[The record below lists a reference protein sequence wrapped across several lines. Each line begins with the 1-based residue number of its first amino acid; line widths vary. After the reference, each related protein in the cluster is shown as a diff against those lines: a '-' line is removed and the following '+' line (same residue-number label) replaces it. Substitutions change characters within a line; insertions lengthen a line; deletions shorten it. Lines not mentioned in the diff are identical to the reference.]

1 MTTTRITPSAA
12 ETADYLPPADRILAG
27 DPRQTVTNVYDS
39 PDGKFSTGLWSG
51 AVGIWRVNYTEHET
65 CHLLEGEVVLRGD
78 DGSVATYRAGESF
91 VVPAGFVGTWEV
103 TIPAR
108 KLYAIYQP

>member
-1 MTTTRITPSAA
+1 MTTTRITLDAA
-12 ETADYLPPADRILAG
+12 TAIDHLPEAEKILAG
-27 DPRQTVTNVYDS
+27 EPRQQIVNVYDS

-51 AVGIWRVNYTEHET
+51 AVGAWRVNYAEHET

-78 DGSVATYRAGESF
+78 DGSVATYRAGDSF
-91 VVPAGFVGTWEV
+91 VVPAGFTGTWEV
-103 TIPAR
+103 TVPAR

>member
-1 MTTTRITPSAA
+1 MTPKHITPSAA
-12 ETADYLPPADRILAG
+12 EPVEHLPPADRILAG
-27 DPRQTVTNVYDS
+27 APQQTIVNVYDS

-51 AVGIWRVNYTEHET
+51 AVGTWRVSYTEHEA

-78 DGSVATYRAGESF
+78 DGSVATYRAGDSF
-91 VVPAGFVGTWEV
+91 VVPAGFTGTWEV
-103 TIPAR
+103 TVPAR